1 MWPCSLKPERR
12 EKGLTGA
19 PLSLWIAGLNGC
31 FPTKPPPGTRKRG
44 KWQGWQGSTKA
55 AAQGGEGGVRGLTL
69 PQSPLL

>member
-31 FPTKPPPGTRKRG
+31 FPTKPPHPQYQEEGQMAGTAR
-44 KWQGWQGSTKA
+44 
-55 AAQGGEGGVRGLTL
+55 LH
-69 PQSPLL
+69 